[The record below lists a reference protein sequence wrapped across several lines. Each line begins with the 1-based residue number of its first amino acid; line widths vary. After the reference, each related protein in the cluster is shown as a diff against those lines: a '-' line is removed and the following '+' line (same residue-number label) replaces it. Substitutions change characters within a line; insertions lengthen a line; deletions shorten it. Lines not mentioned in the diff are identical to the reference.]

1 MKKPI
6 KKLTKKQ
13 DGGIQLPPEDS
24 TLGYYPKGSMPLT
37 TEENL
42 SRREAFKQ
50 NLADY
55 YVPSK
60 RVQGSMNTFKTA
72 KNILDA
78 GFGQSGFGRAG
89 RVALASDYTG
99 LPKAAIINQYPT
111 GMGKIL
117 RAVGNVA
124 LEPFDG
130 CLPGAK
136 PGSCVAPGS
145 RKKGGEIKTSKKK
158 K

>member
-42 SRREAFKQ
+42 SKREAFKQ

-60 RVQGSMNTFKTA
+60 RVQGSMNTYETA

-78 GFGQSGFGRAG
+78 GFGQSGYGRAG
-89 RVALASDYTG
+89 RVALASGYTG
-99 LPKAAIINQYPT
+99 LSKDAIRDQYST
-111 GMGKIL
+111 RMGKIL
-117 RAVGNVA
+117 RAVNDIA
-124 LEPFDG
+124 LKPFDG
-130 CLPGAK
+130 CFTDAK
-136 PGSCVAPGS
+136 PGSCVPHRS
-145 RKKGGEIKTSKKK
+145 KKKGGEIKTSKKK